1 MKNDELNSLQKA
13 QAEFISTVSHELR
26 TPLTSI
32 RGFADTLLTAG
43 DKLSDEQKQ
52 KFIVIIKEQANRL
65 IKLTENL
72 LAVSK
77 NEIEKLVLK
86 SVDVTLLVENCVS
99 LVSAQSKKNTF
110 SCKIEKNLP
119 KILVDTDKFQQ
130 IMLNIVENATKYSNP
145 DTEIQVVVSYDDK
158 SVFIKVYDIG
168 LKIEDKDKDRIFE
181 KFTRLSTPLTQ
192 KIEGSGLGLF
202 LTKTLVERMKGTIS
216 AGSDGD
222 KTVFTVTFPISA
234 YDDDAK
240 AKMK

>member
-1 MKNDELNSLQKA
+1 MKNDENSLQKA

-32 RGFADTLLTAG
+32 RGFADTLLTSG
-43 DKLSDEQKQ
+43 DKLSEEQKQ
-52 KFIVIIKEQANRL
+52 KFILIIKEQANRL

-77 NEIEKLVLK
+77 NEVEKLVLK
-86 SVDVTLLVENCVS
+86 SVDVTLLIENCVG
-99 LVSAQSKKNTF
+99 LVVAQNKKNTF
-110 SCKIEKNLP
+110 NCKIDKNLP

-145 DTEIQVVVSYDDK
+145 ETEVQISVTSDDK
-158 SVFIKVYDIG
+158 FVIIKVSDIG
-168 LKIEDKDKDRIFE
+168 IKIDEKDKLRIFE

-192 KIEGSGLGLF
+192 KIEGSGLGLY
-202 LTKTLVERMKGTIS
+202 LTKTLVERMKGTIG
-216 AGSDGD
+216 ADSDGD
-222 KTVFTVTFPISA
+222 KTVFTVKFPISA
-234 YDDDAK
+234 YDDDAR

>member
-1 MKNDELNSLQKA
+1 MKNDENSLQKA

-32 RGFADTLLTAG
+32 RGFADTLLTSG
-43 DKLSDEQKQ
+43 DKLSEEQKQ
-52 KFIVIIKEQANRL
+52 KFILIIKEQANRL

-77 NEIEKLVLK
+77 NEVEKLVLK
-86 SVDVTLLVENCVS
+86 SVDVTLLVENCVG
-99 LVSAQSKKNTF
+99 LVEAQNKKNTF
-110 SCKIEKNLP
+110 NCKIDKNLP

-145 DTEIQVVVSYDDK
+145 ETEVQISVTSDDK
-158 SVFIKVYDIG
+158 FVIIKVSDIG
-168 LKIEDKDKDRIFE
+168 IKIDEKDKLRIFE

-192 KIEGSGLGLF
+192 KIEGSGLGLY
-202 LTKTLVERMKGTIS
+202 LTKTLVERMKGTIG
-216 AGSDGD
+216 ADSDGD
-222 KTVFTVTFPISA
+222 KTVFTVKFPISA
-234 YDDDAK
+234 YDDDAR

>member
-1 MKNDELNSLQKA
+1 MKNDENSLQKA

-32 RGFADTLLTAG
+32 RGFADTLLTSG
-43 DKLSDEQKQ
+43 DKLSEEQKQ
-52 KFIVIIKEQANRL
+52 KFILIIKEQANRL

-77 NEIEKLVLK
+77 NEVEKLVLK
-86 SVDVTLLVENCVS
+86 SVDVTLLVENCVG
-99 LVSAQSKKNTF
+99 LVAAQNKKNNF
-110 SCKIEKNLP
+110 NCKIDKNLP

-145 DTEIQVVVSYDDK
+145 ETEVQISVTSDDK
-158 SVFIKVYDIG
+158 FVIIKVSDIG
-168 LKIEDKDKDRIFE
+168 IKIDEKDKLRIFE

-192 KIEGSGLGLF
+192 KIEGSGLGLY
-202 LTKTLVERMKGTIS
+202 LTKTLVERMKGTIG
-216 AGSDGD
+216 ADSDGD
-222 KTVFTVTFPISA
+222 KTVFTVKFPISA
-234 YDDDAK
+234 YDDDAR

>member
-1 MKNDELNSLQKA
+1 MKNDENSLQKA

-32 RGFADTLLTAG
+32 RGFADTLLTSG
-43 DKLSDEQKQ
+43 DKLSEEQKQ
-52 KFIVIIKEQANRL
+52 KFILIIKEQANRL

-77 NEIEKLVLK
+77 NEVEKLVLK
-86 SVDVTLLVENCVS
+86 SVDVTLLIENCVG
-99 LVSAQSKKNTF
+99 LVAAQNKKNTF
-110 SCKIEKNLP
+110 NCKIDKNLP

-145 DTEIQVVVSYDDK
+145 ETEVQISVTSDDK
-158 SVFIKVYDIG
+158 FVIIKVSDIG
-168 LKIEDKDKDRIFE
+168 IKIDEKDKLRIFE

-192 KIEGSGLGLF
+192 KIEGSGLGLY
-202 LTKTLVERMKGTIS
+202 LTKTLVERMKGTIG
-216 AGSDGD
+216 ADSDGD
-222 KTVFTVTFPISA
+222 KTVFKVKFPISA
-234 YDDDAK
+234 YDDDAR